1 VYEDAELETSI
12 ICILFRDLNRI
23 AEVSGFLFPRHFF
36 NVVPRCLYDSIY
48 SIWKA
53 GDDITPFAVLE
64 LTKSKYGK
72 RHDYE
77 KFISSLA
84 AHTYQD
90 DELEQRARSVVKI
103 YSSERLLR
111 ILNSGSDALK
121 KGTEDVD
128 SILPKV
134 ESDIRK
140 LSDEESDDSEISTT
154 EHCLTLA
161 LDQIERTANGQII
174 GVPTHIKR
182 YNDSTGGLVSGEWT
196 VLAGRPGT
204 GKTTLAMDIM
214 DEWCIE
220 KKYNALFFSLEMG
233 KEQLMNRLLAKR
245 ANVDLLKFRTG
256 KLSQEEFS
264 RIAAAAVALKDSSL
278 LINDDPSVNTAQ
290 IFAMSSKTSNKLK
303 ASGKKLD
310 AVVIDNLSI
319 LRPPKPSGSRIS
331 DITEMT
337 RDIKI
342 MAKKLGTHIIVL
354 VHLNRN
360 IEHRADDAP
369 KLSDIREC
377 GSIEQDAD
385 IISVLHKPD
394 ENSLL
399 TNIHLLKNRG
409 GPLEVIPTK
418 AELKHMRFTDY
429 DILF

>member
-1 VYEDAELETSI
+1 MYEDAELEVSI
-12 ICILFRDLNRI
+12 LCLLFRDLSRI
-23 AEVSGFLFPRHFF
+23 AEVAGFLLPRHFF
-36 NVVPRCLYDSIY
+36 NPSARSIYDSIHCL
-48 SIWKA
+48 WKE
-53 GDDITPFAVLE
+53 GQDLTPFNVLDR
-64 LTKSKYGK
+64 TKTKYGK

-77 KFISSLA
+77 KFVANIA
-84 AHTYQD
+84 GHKFQD
-90 DELEQRARSVVKI
+90 DELEQRARSLVKV

-111 ILNSGSDALK
+111 ILTSSAEAIR
-121 KGTEDVD
+121 KGEEDVD
-128 SILPKV
+128 VLLSKV
-134 ESDIRK
+134 EVDIRK
-140 LSDEESDDSEISTT
+140 LSDEEADDGAISTS
-154 EHCLTLA
+154 EQCLTIA
-161 LDQIERTANGQII
+161 LDQIERAANGEVM
-174 GVPTHIKR
+174 GVPTHIKK
-182 YNDSTGGLVSGEWT
+182 YNESTGGLVNGEWT

-214 DEWCIE
+214 DEWCINR
-220 KKYNALFFSLEMG
+220 KHNALFFSLEMS
-233 KEQLMNRLLAKR
+233 KQQLMNRLLAKR
-245 ANVDLLKFRTG
+245 ANVDLLNFRTG
-256 KLSQEEFS
+256 KLSKEDFS

-290 IFAMSSKTSNKLK
+290 IFALSSKVANRL
-303 ASGKKLD
+303 AMSGKKLD

-319 LRPPKPSGSRIS
+319 LRPPKPTASRLF

-342 MAKKLGTHIIVL
+342 MSKKLNTHIIVL

-360 IEHRADDAP
+360 IEHRADDVP

-385 IISVLHKPD
+385 IVAVLHKPD